1 MSSCRPSFFA
11 NAMFTGIL
19 AAEER
24 VKKAGT
30 PLSRRQVN
38 TSGKGLRRVC
48 YHTIIGLSTNA
59 INSIQP
65 SNTANSCI

>member
-1 MSSCRPSFFA
+1 
-11 NAMFTGIL
+11 MFTGIL

-24 VKKAGT
+24 VKKAYT

-38 TSGKGLRRVC
+38 TSGKGLLRICV
-48 YHTIIGLSTNA
+48 HTIIGLTTNA